1 MGEWSFLSDWLDS
14 IKTHAPMLG
23 RVCLLLM
30 MIFRILVLATVGSDI
45 FEDEQEEFACNTLQP
60 GCKQVCY
67 NKAFP
72 ISPYRFWVF
81 HIVFL
86 SVPSLLFVVYAVHL
100 SSKDEETQEKIG
112 IIQRKEPLASDGV
125 PRIQQCYIV
134 HVILRLLAEVGLVV
148 SQYLIFGF
156 TIEPQ
161 FICTGF
167 PCPHTVDCFVSR
179 PMEKTVFL
187 MFYFVVS
194 ILSALISFVELV
206 HIFKKI
212 YGHRQLKTFEKEN
225 RSNSN
230 YEKGREPHSV
240 QLLDKMVMVNLT
252 SNHSDI
258 DSTHKTKSLGS
269 SNSRRSS
276 QSSAK
281 KPPLNI

>member
-1 MGEWSFLSDWLDS
+1 MGEWNFLSDWLDS
-14 IKTHAPMLG
+14 IKNHAPMLG
-23 RVCLLLM
+23 RIWLLLM

-67 NKAFP
+67 SKAFP
-72 ISPYRFWVF
+72 ISPFRFWVF

-100 SSKDEETQEKIG
+100 SSKDEEKQEKIG
-112 IIQRKEPLASDGV
+112 LIQGQEVNGV

-134 HVILRLLAEVGLVV
+134 HVILRLLAEVALVV
-148 SQYLIFGF
+148 SQYLIFGLS
-156 TIEPQ
+156 IEPQ
-161 FICTGF
+161 FLCTGF

-187 MFYFVVS
+187 VFYFAVS
-194 ILSALISFVELV
+194 ILSAIISLVELV
-206 HIFKKI
+206 HILKKI
-212 YGHRQLKTFEKEN
+212 FYRQQLKTFEQQN
-225 RSNSN
+225 RSNSD
-230 YEKGREPHSV
+230 YEKGRDPHSV
-240 QLLDKMVMVNLT
+240 QLLDKMVMVNLS

-258 DSTHKTKSLGS
+258 DSTRKTKSLGS
-269 SNSRRSS
+269 SNSGRSS